1 MAEARTRLL
10 VASMLV
16 LLLASLVPVQANG
29 ETPIRLETELINAPL
44 TPWYGSGD
52 VVELS
57 SALVNDGVQT
67 SITED
72 PSCGTVL
79 MVLDQ
84 SGTTIIDEGTTCR
97 GQSRG
102 LDVASGTTTLDSH
115 TWNLEDASGNL
126 VAPGTYTVTV
136 ELAGSELSSS
146 VEVNVQQNAG
156 LPSELVYSSTLAYR
170 GDSVAVGEPIILSY
184 KVYNPTALPIEL
196 SVTDECKLLITFES
210 NLFGPS
216 CTPVVETIE
225 PFSAFALGHSLLYAT
240 QQGDSSVTV
249 ATPDGMTINT
259 HSFTVS
265 QGELPS
271 EPLESSISTLS
282 ESYIQGELLEGSM
295 NLKNVLDE
303 SVLLQFTNTCRMTYW
318 VVDSLGDIV
327 FDTLSQS
334 NCNNA
339 GYDMVLGPSELSMFA
354 MQGWAFADSQ
364 GCAIRTGAYVVVT
377 EVPEFGYFASKEID
391 FRRTNSVNCD
401 SSPLPVLDIEIETNE
416 ENVVEFELL
425 LNGDVSGSEIHWLE
439 ACKATLQMWDV
450 NLESK
455 IIDKNILCSSDESID
470 DSLQITSADTLRF
483 SISDLDQY
491 EFTEGEYRVRL
502 HLAIDQDID
511 AEQTF
516 TWPLPVEDTQEVE
529 AIDNEGTPVQ
539 QIVLITGTWN
549 DVSTSDGTCWMI
561 EDAEEN
567 VRMMSSNSI
576 ETWSPERGSSG
587 MYEAVQTEA
596 NTPCSRFTA
605 DSYQIQSIV
614 DEQPFV
620 IEEPV
625 TETKDTADVVPTN
638 EETIPD
644 WAPQAVAAVTIGA
657 LLSMLGFAAFN
668 NEALRVSVTL
678 SGLWILGLMGRT
690 SETTDGRFQ
699 RGRLM
704 GYLTANPGCHFRA
717 LLSALD
723 MSNGQLSHHLRV
735 LEQEESL
742 WRRKDGRLVRY
753 YPLTNNLHPM
763 LEDEDLPVPILAPD
777 PLSLQGKILLVLDQ
791 DGELG
796 DFPTQAELAKRL
808 DKSQQLISHHLRTLE
823 KYGLIEGR
831 RMGMRNRYKLTK
843 EAMFLLETNE
853 AFLRNE
859 LTF

>member
-16 LLLASLVPVQANG
+16 LLLASLVPVQADG
-29 ETPIRLETELINAPL
+29 ETPVRLETELINAPL
-44 TPWYGSGD
+44 TPWYGPGD
-52 VVELS
+52 IVELS
-57 SALVNDGVQT
+57 SALINDGVQT

-72 PSCGTVL
+72 PSCGTV
-79 MVLDQ
+79 MIVSDQ
-84 SGTTIIDEGTTCR
+84 SGTVIIDERTTCR

-102 LDVASGTTTLDSH
+102 LDVASGTTALDSH
-115 TWNLEDASGNL
+115 TWNLEDASGDQ

-146 VEVNVQQNAG
+146 VDVNVQQNAG
-156 LPSELVYSSTLAYR
+156 LPSELVYSSTLAYL
-170 GDSVAVGEPIILSY
+170 GDSVAVGEPMVLSY

-196 SVTDECKLLITFES
+196 SVTEECKLLIAFES
-210 NLFGPS
+210 NLFGPT
-216 CTPVVETIE
+216 CTPLVETIE
-225 PFSAFALGHSLLYAT
+225 PFSTFALGHSLLHAT
-240 QQGDSSVTV
+240 QQGESSIVVT
-249 ATPDGMTINT
+249 TPDGMIINT
-259 HSFTVS
+259 HSLTVS
-265 QGELPS
+265 QGELAT
-271 EPLESSISTLS
+271 EPLESSINTLS
-282 ESYIQGELLEGSM
+282 NSFIQGELLEGSM
-295 NLKNVLDE
+295 TLENIFDE
-303 SVLLQFTNTCRMTYW
+303 NVLLQFTNTCRMTYW
-318 VVDSLGDIV
+318 VVDSLGNVV

-339 GYDMVLGPSELSMFA
+339 EYDMVLGPSELTMFA

-364 GCAIRTGAYVVVT
+364 GCAIRSGAYVVVT

-391 FRRTNSVNCD
+391 FRRTSSVNCD
-401 SSPLPVLDIEIETNE
+401 SSPLPVVDIEIEANE
-416 ENVVEFELL
+416 ADVVEFELL
-425 LNGDVSGSEIHWLE
+425 LNGDVGGSEIHWLE
-439 ACKATLQMWDV
+439 ACKATLQMWDM

-470 DSLQITSADTLRF
+470 DSLQITNADTLRF
-483 SISDLDQY
+483 SITDLDQY
-491 EFTEGEYRVRL
+491 EFAEGEYRVRL
-502 HLAIDQDID
+502 HLAIDQDVD

-516 TWPLPVEDTQEVE
+516 TWPLPAEEAQDVETN
-529 AIDNEGTPVQ
+529 DNGGATVQPV
-539 QIVLITGTWN
+539 VLITGMWN

-576 ETWSPERGSSG
+576 ATWSPERGASG

-605 DSYQIQSIV
+605 DSYQIQSVI

-620 IEEPV
+620 IEETV
-625 TETKDTADVVPTN
+625 TETEGTENIVLEN
-638 EETIPD
+638 EETLPD

-678 SGLWILGLMGRT
+678 SGLWILGLIGRT

>member
-29 ETPIRLETELINAPL
+29 ETPVRLETELINAPV

-156 LPSELVYSSTLAYR
+156 LPSELIYSSTLAYR

-265 QGELPS
+265 QGELAS

-339 GYDMVLGPSELSMFA
+339 GYDMVLGPSEVSMFA

-483 SISDLDQY
+483 SIIDLDQY

>member
-16 LLLASLVPVQANG
+16 LLLASLVPVQADG
-29 ETPIRLETELINAPL
+29 ETPVRLETELINAPL
-44 TPWYGSGD
+44 TPWYGPGD
-52 VVELS
+52 IVELS
-57 SALVNDGVQT
+57 SALINDGVQT

-72 PSCGTVL
+72 PSCGTV
-79 MVLDQ
+79 MIVSDQ
-84 SGTTIIDEGTTCR
+84 SGTVIIDERTTCR

-102 LDVASGTTTLDSH
+102 LDVASGTTALDSH
-115 TWNLEDASGNL
+115 TWNLEDASGDQ

-146 VEVNVQQNAG
+146 VDVNVQQNAG
-156 LPSELVYSSTLAYR
+156 LPSELVYSSTLAYL
-170 GDSVAVGEPIILSY
+170 GDSVAVGEPMVLSY
-184 KVYNPTALPIEL
+184 KVYNPTVLPIEL
-196 SVTDECKLLITFES
+196 SVTEECKLLIAFES
-210 NLFGPS
+210 NLFGPT
-216 CTPVVETIE
+216 CTPLVETIE
-225 PFSAFALGHSLLYAT
+225 PFSTFALGHSLLHAT
-240 QQGDSSVTV
+240 QQGESSIVVT
-249 ATPDGMTINT
+249 TPDGMIINT
-259 HSFTVS
+259 HSLTVS
-265 QGELPS
+265 QGELAT
-271 EPLESSISTLS
+271 EPLESSINTLS
-282 ESYIQGELLEGSM
+282 NSFIQGELLEGTM
-295 NLKNVLDE
+295 TLVNIFDE
-303 SVLLQFTNTCRMTYW
+303 NVLLQFTNTCRMTYW
-318 VVDSLGDIV
+318 VVDSLGNVV

-339 GYDMVLGPSELSMFA
+339 EYDMVLGPSELTMFA

-364 GCAIRTGAYVVVT
+364 GCAIRSGAYVVVT

-391 FRRTNSVNCD
+391 FRRTSSVNCD
-401 SSPLPVLDIEIETNE
+401 SSPLPALDIEIEANE
-416 ENVVEFELL
+416 ADVVEFELL
-425 LNGDVSGSEIHWLE
+425 LNGDVGGSEIHWLE
-439 ACKATLQMWDV
+439 ACKATLQMWDM

-470 DSLQITSADTLRF
+470 DSLQISNADTLRF
-483 SISDLDQY
+483 SITDLDEY
-491 EFTEGEYRVRL
+491 EFAEGEYRVRL
-502 HLAIDQDID
+502 HLAIDQDVD

-516 TWPLPVEDTQEVE
+516 TWPLPAEEVQDVETN
-529 AIDNEGTPVQ
+529 DNGGATVQPV
-539 QIVLITGTWN
+539 VLITGMWN

-576 ETWSPERGSSG
+576 ATWSPERGASG

-605 DSYQIQSIV
+605 DSYQIQSVI

-620 IEEPV
+620 IEETV
-625 TETKDTADVVPTN
+625 TETEGTENIVLEN
-638 EETIPD
+638 EETLPD

-678 SGLWILGLMGRT
+678 SGLWILGLIGRT

>member
-16 LLLASLVPVQANG
+16 LLLASLAPVQADT
-29 ETPIRLETELINAPL
+29 ETTVRLETDVLNAPL
-44 TPWYGSGD
+44 TPWYGVGD
-52 VVELS
+52 VVEVS
-57 SALVNDGVQT
+57 TSLVNDGTQT

-72 PSCGTVL
+72 PSCGTV
-79 MVLDQ
+79 MIVSDQ
-84 SGTTIIDEGTTCR
+84 SGSLIIDERTTCR

-102 LDVASGTTTLDSH
+102 LDVAPGTTMLETH
-115 TWNLEDASGNL
+115 TWDLEDSLGNQ
-126 VAPGTYTVTV
+126 VAPGIYTVTV
-136 ELAGSELSSS
+136 EIAGSELRSSL
-146 VEVNVQQNAG
+146 EVNVQQNAG
-156 LPSELVYSSTLAYR
+156 LPSQLVYSSSLAHLGDTL
-170 GDSVAVGEPIILSY
+170 AVGEPMILSY
-184 KVYNPTALPIEL
+184 KVYNPTSLPIEL
-196 SVTDECKLLITFES
+196 SVADECKLLIAFES
-210 NLFGPS
+210 NLLGPT

-225 PFSAFALGHSLLYAT
+225 PFSTFSLGHTLLHPT
-240 QQGDSSVTV
+240 QQGESSITV
-249 ATPDGMTINT
+249 ATPDGLIIGT
-259 HSFTVS
+259 HDFTVLP
-265 QGELPS
+265 GELPL
-271 EPLESSISTLS
+271 EPLVSTITTLS
-282 ESYIQGELLEGSM
+282 DSYIQGELLEGTM

-318 VVDSLGDIV
+318 IVDSLGNVV
-327 FDTLSQS
+327 FDTLSQT

-339 GYDMVLGPSELSMFA
+339 EYDMVLTPSEQSMFA
-354 MQGWAFADSQ
+354 MQGWAFTDAQ
-364 GCAIRTGAYVVVT
+364 GCAMRSGAYVLVT
-377 EVPEFGYFASKEID
+377 EVPEFGYFASKDFE
-391 FRRTNSVNCD
+391 FRRTASVNCD
-401 SSPLPVLDIEIETNE
+401 STAPPVVDLQINTNE
-416 ENVVEFELL
+416 ENVIEFELL
-425 LNGDVSGSEIHWLE
+425 LNGDETGSEIHWLE
-439 ACKATLQMWDV
+439 ACKATLQMWDMD
-450 NLESK
+450 LESK

-470 DSLQITSADTLRF
+470 DSLQITDENTLRF
-483 SISDLDQY
+483 SITDLDQY
-491 EFTEGEYRVRL
+491 EFTDGEYKVRL
-502 HLAIDQDID
+502 HLAIDQDVNS
-511 AEQTF
+511 EQMF
-516 TWPLPVEDTQEVE
+516 TWPIPADDIQEDEPVSDQ
-529 AIDNEGTPVQ
+529 GTPVQ
-539 QIVLITGTWN
+539 QVILITGTWN

-567 VRMMSSNSI
+567 VRMMSSHSI
-576 ETWSPERGSSG
+576 GTWSPEQGTSG
-587 MYEAVQTEA
+587 MYEAVQTEP
-596 NTPCSRFTA
+596 NTACSRFTA
-605 DSYQIQSIV
+605 DSYQIQAVI
-614 DEQPFV
+614 DEQALV
-620 IEEPV
+620 IEVPV
-625 TETKDTADVVPTN
+625 TETEATEELILEN
-638 EETIPD
+638 EELIPE

-791 DGELG
+791 DGEMG
-796 DFPTQAELAKRL
+796 DFPTQSELAKRL

>member
-16 LLLASLVPVQANG
+16 LLLASLVPVQADG
-29 ETPIRLETELINAPL
+29 ETPVRLETELINAPL
-44 TPWYGSGD
+44 TPWYGPGD
-52 VVELS
+52 IVELS
-57 SALVNDGVQT
+57 SALINDGVQT

-72 PSCGTVL
+72 PSCGTV
-79 MVLDQ
+79 MIVSDQ
-84 SGTTIIDEGTTCR
+84 SGTVIIDERTTCR

-102 LDVASGTTTLDSH
+102 LDVASGTTALDSH
-115 TWNLEDASGNL
+115 TWNLEDASGDQ

-146 VEVNVQQNAG
+146 VDVNVQQNAG
-156 LPSELVYSSTLAYR
+156 LPSELVYSSTLAYL
-170 GDSVAVGEPIILSY
+170 GDSVAVGEPMVLSY

-196 SVTDECKLLITFES
+196 SVTEECKLLIAFES
-210 NLFGPS
+210 NLFGPT
-216 CTPVVETIE
+216 CTPLVETIE
-225 PFSAFALGHSLLYAT
+225 PFSTFALGHSLLHAT
-240 QQGDSSVTV
+240 QQGESSIVVT
-249 ATPDGMTINT
+249 TPDGMIINT
-259 HSFTVS
+259 HSLTVS
-265 QGELPS
+265 QGELAT
-271 EPLESSISTLS
+271 EPLESSINTLS
-282 ESYIQGELLEGSM
+282 NSFIQGELLEGSM
-295 NLKNVLDE
+295 TLENIFDE
-303 SVLLQFTNTCRMTYW
+303 NVLLQFTNTCRMTYW
-318 VVDSLGDIV
+318 VVDSLGNVV

-339 GYDMVLGPSELSMFA
+339 EYDMVLGPSELTMFA

-364 GCAIRTGAYVVVT
+364 GCAIRSGAYVVVT

-391 FRRTNSVNCD
+391 FRRTSSVNCD
-401 SSPLPVLDIEIETNE
+401 SSPLPVVDIEIEANE
-416 ENVVEFELL
+416 ADVIEFELL
-425 LNGDVSGSEIHWLE
+425 LNGDVGGSEIHWLE
-439 ACKATLQMWDV
+439 ACKATLQMWDM

-470 DSLQITSADTLRF
+470 DSLQITNADTLRF
-483 SISDLDQY
+483 SITDLDQY
-491 EFTEGEYRVRL
+491 EFAEGEYRVRL
-502 HLAIDQDID
+502 HLAIDQDVD

-516 TWPLPVEDTQEVE
+516 TWPLPAEEVQDVETN
-529 AIDNEGTPVQ
+529 DNGGATVQPV
-539 QIVLITGTWN
+539 VLITGMWN

-576 ETWSPERGSSG
+576 ATWSPERGASG

-605 DSYQIQSIV
+605 DSYQIQSVI

-620 IEEPV
+620 IEETV
-625 TETKDTADVVPTN
+625 TETEGTENIVLEN
-638 EETIPD
+638 EETLPD

-678 SGLWILGLMGRT
+678 SGLWILGLIGRT

>member
-1 MAEARTRLL
+1 
-10 VASMLV
+10 
-16 LLLASLVPVQANG
+16 
-29 ETPIRLETELINAPL
+29 
-44 TPWYGSGD
+44 
-52 VVELS
+52 
-57 SALVNDGVQT
+57 
-67 SITED
+67 
-72 PSCGTVL
+72 
-79 MVLDQ
+79 
-84 SGTTIIDEGTTCR
+84 
-97 GQSRG
+97 
-102 LDVASGTTTLDSH
+102 
-115 TWNLEDASGNL
+115 
-126 VAPGTYTVTV
+126 
-136 ELAGSELSSS
+136 
-146 VEVNVQQNAG
+146 
-156 LPSELVYSSTLAYR
+156 
-170 GDSVAVGEPIILSY
+170 
-184 KVYNPTALPIEL
+184 
-196 SVTDECKLLITFES
+196 
-210 NLFGPS
+210 
-216 CTPVVETIE
+216 
-225 PFSAFALGHSLLYAT
+225 
-240 QQGDSSVTV
+240 
-249 ATPDGMTINT
+249 
-259 HSFTVS
+259 
-265 QGELPS
+265 
-271 EPLESSISTLS
+271 
-282 ESYIQGELLEGSM
+282 
-295 NLKNVLDE
+295 
-303 SVLLQFTNTCRMTYW
+303 
-318 VVDSLGDIV
+318 
-327 FDTLSQS
+327 
-334 NCNNA
+334 
-339 GYDMVLGPSELSMFA
+339 MVLGPSEMSMFA
-354 MQGWAFADSQ
+354 MQGWAFTDSQ
-364 GCAIRTGAYVVVT
+364 GCAIRTGAYVLVT
-377 EVPEFGYFASKEID
+377 EVPEFGYFASKQID
-391 FRRTNSVNCD
+391 FRRTSSVNCD
-401 SSPLPVLDIEIETNE
+401 SSPLPVLDIEIEANE
-416 ENVVEFELL
+416 AGAIEFELL
-425 LNGDVSGSEIHWLE
+425 LNGDAGGSEIHWLE

-450 NLESK
+450 NLETK
-455 IIDKNILCSSDESID
+455 MIDKNILCSSDESIE
-470 DSLQITSADTLRF
+470 DSMQITSADTLRF
-483 SISDLDQY
+483 SIADLDQY
-491 EFTEGEYRVRL
+491 EFTDGEYRVRL

-516 TWPLPVEDTQEVE
+516 TWPLPAEDIQDSET
-529 AIDNEGTPVQ
+529 IDNEDTPVQ
-539 QIVLITGTWN
+539 QILLITGTWN

-567 VRMMSSNSI
+567 VRMMSSHSI
-576 ETWSPERGSSG
+576 ATWNPERGASG

-605 DSYQIQSIV
+605 DSYQIQSVI

-620 IEEPV
+620 IAEPV
-625 TETKDTADVVPTN
+625 AESEVTEDVVLEN
-638 EETIPD
+638 EEVIPD

>member
-29 ETPIRLETELINAPL
+29 ETPVRLETELINAPV

-156 LPSELVYSSTLAYR
+156 LPSELVYLSTLAYR

-339 GYDMVLGPSELSMFA
+339 GYDMVLGPSEVSMFA

-483 SISDLDQY
+483 SITDLDQY

>member
-29 ETPIRLETELINAPL
+29 ETPVRLETELINAPL

-97 GQSRG
+97 GLSRG

>member
-16 LLLASLVPVQANG
+16 LLLASLVPVQADG
-29 ETPIRLETELINAPL
+29 ETPVRLETELINAPL

-483 SISDLDQY
+483 SITDLDQY

>member
-16 LLLASLVPVQANG
+16 LLLASLAPVQADT
-29 ETPIRLETELINAPL
+29 EPTVRLETALVNEPL
-44 TPWYGSGD
+44 TPWYGVGD

-57 SALVNDGVQT
+57 TSLVNDGIQT

-72 PSCGTVL
+72 PSCGTV
-79 MVLDQ
+79 MIVSDQ
-84 SGTTIIDEGTTCR
+84 SGSLIIDERTTCR

-115 TWNLEDASGNL
+115 TWNLEDSSGVQ
-126 VAPGTYTVTV
+126 VAPGIYTVAV
-136 ELAGSELSSS
+136 ELAGSELRSSI
-146 VEVNVQQNAG
+146 EVNVQQNAEI
-156 LPSELVYSSTLAYR
+156 PSQLVYSSSLAHLGDTL
-170 GDSVAVGEPIILSY
+170 AVGEPMVLSY
-184 KVYNPTALPIEL
+184 KVYNPTSVPIEL
-196 SVTDECKLLITFES
+196 SVTDECKLLIAFES
-210 NLFGPS
+210 NLFGPT
-216 CTPVVETIE
+216 CTPVVEIIE
-225 PFSAFALGHSLLYAT
+225 PFSTFSLGHTLLHAT
-240 QQGDSSVTV
+240 QQGESSITVT
-249 ATPDGMTINT
+249 TPDGLMIGT
-259 HSFTVS
+259 HDFTVS
-265 QGELPS
+265 PGELPS
-271 EPLESSISTLS
+271 DPLVSSVSTLS
-282 ESYIQGELLEGSM
+282 DSYIQGELLEGSM
-295 NLKNVLDE
+295 NLKNILDE

-318 VVDSLGDIV
+318 IVDSLGNVV
-327 FDTLSQS
+327 FDTLSQT

-339 GYDMVLGPSELSMFA
+339 EYDMVLTPSEQSMFA
-354 MQGWAFADSQ
+354 MQGWAFTDEQ
-364 GCAIRTGAYVVVT
+364 GCSVRTGSYVVVA
-377 EVPEFGYFASKEID
+377 EVPEFDYFASKQID
-391 FRRTNSVNCD
+391 FRRTTSVNCD
-401 SSPLPVLDIEIETNE
+401 STPLPNVEIEISDNE
-416 ENVVEFELL
+416 ENGVMFELIL
-425 LNGDVSGSEIHWLE
+425 SGNEDGSDIHWLGV
-439 ACKATLQMWDV
+439 CKAKLQMWD
-450 NLESK
+450 LELET
-455 IIDKNILCSSDESID
+455 NIFDRYVLCSSDESIEQP
-470 DSLQITSADTLRF
+470 LQMTSSDTIRF
-483 SISDLDQY
+483 NIEDLEQY
-491 EFTEGEYRVRL
+491 EFNDGEYRIRL
-502 HLAIDQDID
+502 QLAIEQDVPT
-511 AEQTF
+511 EQIF
-516 TWPLPVEDTQEVE
+516 TWPLPASDVQSVEPIT
-529 AIDNEGTPVQ
+529 NEGTTVQ
-539 QIVLITGTWN
+539 QIVVISGMWN

-561 EDAEEN
+561 EDSEEN
-567 VRMMSSNSI
+567 IRMMSSNSVA
-576 ETWSPERGSSG
+576 TWSPEKGATG

-596 NTPCSRFTA
+596 NTACSRFTA
-605 DSYQIQSIV
+605 ESYVIQSVI
-614 DEQPFV
+614 DEQPLV

-625 TETKDTADVVPTN
+625 AETEAI
-638 EETIPD
+638 EEVIVEDEEILPD

-678 SGLWILGLMGRT
+678 SALWILGLIGRT

-717 LLSALD
+717 LLSALE

-763 LEDEDLPVPILAPD
+763 LDDEDLPVPILAPD

-791 DGELG
+791 DGEMG
-796 DFPTQAELAKRL
+796 DFPTQSELAKRL

>member
-16 LLLASLVPVQANG
+16 LLLASLVPVQADG
-29 ETPIRLETELINAPL
+29 ETPVRLETELINAPL

>member
-16 LLLASLVPVQANG
+16 LLLASIVPVQADT
-29 ETPIRLETELINAPL
+29 ETSVRLETDLVNAPL
-44 TPWYGSGD
+44 TPWYGVGD
-52 VVELS
+52 VVEVSTSLI
-57 SALVNDGVQT
+57 NDGVQT

-79 MVLDQ
+79 IVSDQ
-84 SGTTIIDEGTTCR
+84 SGSLIIDERTTCR

-102 LDVASGTTTLDSH
+102 LDVASGTTMLESH
-115 TWNLEDASGNL
+115 TWNLEDASGNQVL
-126 VAPGTYTVTV
+126 PGIYTITV
-136 ELAGSELSSS
+136 ELAGSELRSS

-156 LPSELVYSSTLAYR
+156 LPSQLVYSSSLTHLGDTL
-170 GDSVAVGEPIILSY
+170 AVGEPMVLSY
-184 KVYNPTALPIEL
+184 KVHNPTSLPIEL
-196 SVTDECKLLITFES
+196 SVTDECKLLIAFES
-210 NLFGPS
+210 NLFGPT
-216 CTPVVETIE
+216 CTPALETIE
-225 PFSAFALGHSLLYAT
+225 PFSTFSLGHTLLHAT
-240 QQGDSSVTV
+240 QQGESSITVT
-249 ATPDGMTINT
+249 TPDGLMIST
-259 HSFTVS
+259 HDFTVS
-265 QGELPS
+265 AGDLPT
-271 EPLESSISTLS
+271 EPLVSTVSTLS
-282 ESYIQGELLEGSM
+282 DSYIQGELLEGSM
-295 NLKNVLDE
+295 NLENVLDE
-303 SVLLQFTNTCRMTYW
+303 NVLLQFTNTCRMTYW
-318 VVDSLGDIV
+318 IVDSLGNVV
-327 FDTLSQS
+327 FDTLAQT

-339 GYDMVLGPSELSMFA
+339 EYDMVLTPSEQTMFA
-354 MQGWAFADSQ
+354 MQGWAFTDAQ
-364 GCAIRTGAYVVVT
+364 GCAMRSGAYVLVT
-377 EVPEFGYFASKEID
+377 EVPEFGYFASKDFE
-391 FRRTNSVNCD
+391 FRRTTSVNCGL
-401 SSPLPVLDIEIETNE
+401 STLPVIDLHIDANE
-416 ENVVEFELL
+416 QDVIEFELL
-425 LNGDVSGSEIHWLE
+425 LNGDENGSEIHWLE
-439 ACKATLQMWDV
+439 ACKATLQMWDMD
-450 NLESK
+450 LESK

-470 DSLQITSADTLRF
+470 DSLQITDANTLRF
-483 SISDLDQY
+483 SIVDLNQY
-491 EFTEGEYRVRL
+491 DFTDGEYKVRL
-502 HLAIDQDID
+502 HLAIDQDVD

-516 TWPLPVEDTQEVE
+516 TWPIPSDDVQETEPVE
-529 AIDNEGTPVQ
+529 NEGTPVQ
-539 QIVLITGTWN
+539 QVVLITGTWN

-576 ETWSPERGSSG
+576 PTWTPEQGNSG
-587 MYEAVQTEA
+587 MYEAVQTEP
-596 NTPCSRFTA
+596 NTACSRFTA
-605 DSYQIQSIV
+605 DSYQIQAVI
-614 DEQPFV
+614 DEQSPI

-625 TETKDTADVVPTN
+625 IETEVTEEVALDN
-638 EETIPD
+638 EEIVPE

-678 SGLWILGLMGRT
+678 SGLWILGLLGRT

-791 DGELG
+791 DGEMG

>member
-16 LLLASLVPVQANG
+16 LLLASLVPVQADG
-29 ETPIRLETELINAPL
+29 ETPVRLETELINAPL

-265 QGELPS
+265 QGELAS

-339 GYDMVLGPSELSMFA
+339 GYDMVLGPSEVSMFA

-483 SISDLDQY
+483 SITDLDQY

>member
-16 LLLASLVPVQANG
+16 LLLASLVPVQADG
-29 ETPIRLETELINAPL
+29 ETPVRLETELINAPL
-44 TPWYGSGD
+44 TPWYGPGD
-52 VVELS
+52 IVELS
-57 SALVNDGVQT
+57 SALINDGVQT

-72 PSCGTVL
+72 PSCGTV
-79 MVLDQ
+79 MIVSDQ
-84 SGTTIIDEGTTCR
+84 SGTVIIDERTTCR

-102 LDVASGTTTLDSH
+102 LDVASGTTALDSH
-115 TWNLEDASGNL
+115 TWNLEDASGDQ

-146 VEVNVQQNAG
+146 VDVNVQQNAG
-156 LPSELVYSSTLAYR
+156 LPSELVYSSTLAYL
-170 GDSVAVGEPIILSY
+170 GDSVAVGEPMVLSY

-196 SVTDECKLLITFES
+196 SVTEECKLLIAFES
-210 NLFGPS
+210 NLFGPT
-216 CTPVVETIE
+216 CTPLVETIE
-225 PFSAFALGHSLLYAT
+225 PFSTFALGHSLLHAT
-240 QQGDSSVTV
+240 QQGESSIVVT
-249 ATPDGMTINT
+249 TPDGMIINT
-259 HSFTVS
+259 HSLTVS
-265 QGELPS
+265 QGELAT
-271 EPLESSISTLS
+271 EPLESSINTLS
-282 ESYIQGELLEGSM
+282 NSFIQGELLEGSM
-295 NLKNVLDE
+295 TLENIFDE
-303 SVLLQFTNTCRMTYW
+303 NVLLQFTNTCRMTYW
-318 VVDSLGDIV
+318 VVDSLGNVV

-339 GYDMVLGPSELSMFA
+339 EYDMVLGPSELTMFA

-364 GCAIRTGAYVVVT
+364 GCAIRSGAYVVVT

-391 FRRTNSVNCD
+391 FRRTSSVNCD
-401 SSPLPVLDIEIETNE
+401 SSPLPVVDIEIEANE
-416 ENVVEFELL
+416 ADVIEFELL
-425 LNGDVSGSEIHWLE
+425 LNGDVGGSEIHWLE
-439 ACKATLQMWDV
+439 ACKATLQMWDM

-470 DSLQITSADTLRF
+470 DSLQITNADTLRF
-483 SISDLDQY
+483 SITDLDEY
-491 EFTEGEYRVRL
+491 EFAEGEYRVRL
-502 HLAIDQDID
+502 HLAIDQDVD

-516 TWPLPVEDTQEVE
+516 TWPLPAEEVQDVETN
-529 AIDNEGTPVQ
+529 DNGGATVQPV
-539 QIVLITGTWN
+539 VLITGMWN

-576 ETWSPERGSSG
+576 ATWSPERGASG

-605 DSYQIQSIV
+605 DSYQIQSVI

-620 IEEPV
+620 IEETV
-625 TETKDTADVVPTN
+625 TETEGTENIVLEN
-638 EETIPD
+638 EETLPD

-678 SGLWILGLMGRT
+678 SGLWILGLIGRT

>member
-29 ETPIRLETELINAPL
+29 ETPVRLETELINAPL

-638 EETIPD
+638 EETVPD

>member
-16 LLLASLVPVQANG
+16 LLLASLVPVQADG

-483 SISDLDQY
+483 SITDLDQY

>member
-29 ETPIRLETELINAPL
+29 ETPVRLETELINAPL

-339 GYDMVLGPSELSMFA
+339 GYDMVLGPSEVSMFA

-364 GCAIRTGAYVVVT
+364 GCAIRPGAYVVVT

-483 SISDLDQY
+483 SITDLDQY

>member
-16 LLLASLVPVQANG
+16 LLLASLVPVQADG
-29 ETPIRLETELINAPL
+29 ETPVRLETELINAPL

-638 EETIPD
+638 EETVPD

>member
-16 LLLASLVPVQANG
+16 LLLASFVPVQADG
-29 ETPIRLETELINAPL
+29 ETPVRLETELINAPL
-44 TPWYGSGD
+44 TPWYGPGD
-52 VVELS
+52 IVELS
-57 SALVNDGVQT
+57 SALINDGVQT

-72 PSCGTVL
+72 PSCGTV
-79 MVLDQ
+79 MIVSDQ
-84 SGTTIIDEGTTCR
+84 SGTVIIDERTTCR

-102 LDVASGTTTLDSH
+102 LDVASGTTALDSH
-115 TWNLEDASGNL
+115 TWNLEDASGDQ

-146 VEVNVQQNAG
+146 VDVNVQQNAG
-156 LPSELVYSSTLAYR
+156 LPSELVYSSTLAYL
-170 GDSVAVGEPIILSY
+170 GDSVAVGEPMVLSY

-196 SVTDECKLLITFES
+196 SVTEECKLLIAFES
-210 NLFGPS
+210 NLFGPT
-216 CTPVVETIE
+216 CTPLVETIE
-225 PFSAFALGHSLLYAT
+225 PFSTFALGHSLLHAT
-240 QQGDSSVTV
+240 QQGESSIVVT
-249 ATPDGMTINT
+249 TPDGMIINT
-259 HSFTVS
+259 HSLTVS
-265 QGELPS
+265 QGELAT
-271 EPLESSISTLS
+271 EPLESSINTLS
-282 ESYIQGELLEGSM
+282 NSFIQGELLEGTM
-295 NLKNVLDE
+295 TLVNIFDE
-303 SVLLQFTNTCRMTYW
+303 NVLLQFTNTCRMTYW
-318 VVDSLGDIV
+318 VVDSLGNVV

-339 GYDMVLGPSELSMFA
+339 EYDMVLGPSELTMFA

-364 GCAIRTGAYVVVT
+364 GCAIRSGAYVVVT

-391 FRRTNSVNCD
+391 FRRTSSVNCD
-401 SSPLPVLDIEIETNE
+401 SSPLPVVDIEIEANE
-416 ENVVEFELL
+416 ADVVEFELL
-425 LNGDVSGSEIHWLE
+425 LNGDVGGSEIHWLE
-439 ACKATLQMWDV
+439 ACKATLQMWDM

-470 DSLQITSADTLRF
+470 DSLQITNADTLRF
-483 SISDLDQY
+483 SITDLDEY
-491 EFTEGEYRVRL
+491 EFAEGEYRVRL
-502 HLAIDQDID
+502 HLAIDQDVD

-516 TWPLPVEDTQEVE
+516 TWPLPAEEVQDVETN
-529 AIDNEGTPVQ
+529 DNGGATVQPV
-539 QIVLITGTWN
+539 VLITGMWN

-576 ETWSPERGSSG
+576 ATWSPERGASG

-605 DSYQIQSIV
+605 DSYQIQSVI

-620 IEEPV
+620 IEETV
-625 TETKDTADVVPTN
+625 TETEGTENIVLEN
-638 EETIPD
+638 EETLPD

-678 SGLWILGLMGRT
+678 SGLWILGLIGRT

>member
-16 LLLASLVPVQANG
+16 LLLASLVPVQADG
-29 ETPIRLETELINAPL
+29 ETPVRLETELINAPV

-84 SGTTIIDEGTTCR
+84 SGTTVIDEGTTCR

>member
-29 ETPIRLETELINAPL
+29 ETPVRLETELINAPL

-483 SISDLDQY
+483 SITDLDQY

>member
-16 LLLASLVPVQANG
+16 LLLASLVPVQADG
-29 ETPIRLETELINAPL
+29 ETPVRLETELINAPL
-44 TPWYGSGD
+44 TPWYGPGD
-52 VVELS
+52 IVELS
-57 SALVNDGVQT
+57 SALINDGVQT

-72 PSCGTVL
+72 PSCGTV
-79 MVLDQ
+79 MIVSDQ
-84 SGTTIIDEGTTCR
+84 SGTVIIDERTTCR

-102 LDVASGTTTLDSH
+102 LDVASGTTALDSH
-115 TWNLEDASGNL
+115 TWNLEDASGDQ

-146 VEVNVQQNAG
+146 VDVNVQQNAG
-156 LPSELVYSSTLAYR
+156 LPSELVYSSTLAYL
-170 GDSVAVGEPIILSY
+170 GDSVAVGEPMVLSY

-196 SVTDECKLLITFES
+196 SVTEECKLLIAFES
-210 NLFGPS
+210 NLFGPT
-216 CTPVVETIE
+216 CTPLVETIE
-225 PFSAFALGHSLLYAT
+225 PFSTFALGHSLLHAT
-240 QQGDSSVTV
+240 QQGESSIVVT
-249 ATPDGMTINT
+249 TPDGMIINT
-259 HSFTVS
+259 HSLTVS
-265 QGELPS
+265 QGELAT
-271 EPLESSISTLS
+271 EPLESSINTLS
-282 ESYIQGELLEGSM
+282 NSFIQGELLEGTM
-295 NLKNVLDE
+295 TLENIFDE
-303 SVLLQFTNTCRMTYW
+303 NVLLQFTNTCRMAYW
-318 VVDSLGDIV
+318 VVDSLGNVV

-339 GYDMVLGPSELSMFA
+339 EYDMVLGPSELTMFA

-364 GCAIRTGAYVVVT
+364 GCAIRSGAYVVVT

-391 FRRTNSVNCD
+391 FRRTSSVNCD
-401 SSPLPVLDIEIETNE
+401 SSPLPVVDIEIEANE
-416 ENVVEFELL
+416 ADVVEFELL
-425 LNGDVSGSEIHWLE
+425 LNGDVGGSEIHWLE
-439 ACKATLQMWDV
+439 ACKATLQMWDM

-470 DSLQITSADTLRF
+470 DSLQISNADTLRF
-483 SISDLDQY
+483 SITDLDEY
-491 EFTEGEYRVRL
+491 EFAEGEYRVRL
-502 HLAIDQDID
+502 HLAIDQDVD

-516 TWPLPVEDTQEVE
+516 TWPLPAEEVQDVETN
-529 AIDNEGTPVQ
+529 DNGGATVQPV
-539 QIVLITGTWN
+539 VLITGMWN

-576 ETWSPERGSSG
+576 ATWSPERGASG

-605 DSYQIQSIV
+605 DSYQIQSVI

-620 IEEPV
+620 IEETV
-625 TETKDTADVVPTN
+625 TETEGTENIVLEN
-638 EETIPD
+638 EETLPD

-678 SGLWILGLMGRT
+678 SGLWILGLIGRT

>member
-16 LLLASLVPVQANG
+16 LLLASLVPVQADG
-29 ETPIRLETELINAPL
+29 ETPVRLETELINAPV

-79 MVLDQ
+79 IVLDQ

-115 TWNLEDASGNL
+115 TWNLEDAAGNL

-265 QGELPS
+265 QGELAS

-483 SISDLDQY
+483 SITDLDQY